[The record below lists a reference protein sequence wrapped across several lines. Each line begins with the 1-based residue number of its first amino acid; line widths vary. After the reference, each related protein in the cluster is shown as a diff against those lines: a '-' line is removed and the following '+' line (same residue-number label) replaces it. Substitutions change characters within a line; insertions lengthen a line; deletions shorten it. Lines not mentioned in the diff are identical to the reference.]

1 MGFSFKV
8 GNKTGCGDAKKKH
21 ASRNGFVSRYE
32 LLGRVQDSPCGE
44 CLRLAAIG
52 RQAPVKRC
60 LARFAKLSFRIFFA
74 GRLMPRPTA
83 KESLYP

>member
-1 MGFSFKV
+1 LRGREE
-8 GNKTGCGDAKKKH
+8 KH
-21 ASRNGFVSRYE
+21 ASRNGFVSGMNCLPHLTIALRR
-32 LLGRVQDSPCGE
+32 LIIF
-44 CLRLAAIG
+44 LRLIG

-74 GRLMPRPTA
+74 GRLMPRPTI